1 MRVENL
7 MAKKILTSGGFEK
20 IPLNDQVREGQ
31 KLSLYY
37 LSDLAEKKI
46 ARAKTALIEQIS
58 RKGRDYQGNLETFS
72 EDIKEKPYLLKEGC
86 RLHLIKGEAKKTP
99 EGMKHTLIDV
109 SQAIN
114 NFLKGVSIGGDFNL
128 NSQNVTINIF
138 VPELTQHLEQK
149 PKRPILLKP
158 LPKPPEPARH
168 FMDRGEDLK
177 TLSKL
182 FENNNKVAITGLGGV
197 GKTQLAYK
205 FIQKQTTCENVYHI
219 DASSQ
224 ETLKAS
230 LSDDLFDHLGLPS
243 SMDGEELRFQTL
255 LLGLEQSQKNFLLFI
270 DNLDDQKIVEWI
282 QNYLPTKGNILITSR
297 LGSAEGLL
305 RASPLPLEGVEKA
318 TSTNY
323 LLEATQKKDEK
334 AAEEIAEKLS
344 GLPLALAHAAAYIL
358 RNKCSLE
365 EYLKRL
371 EKSLKVQERD
381 VLRVDRYK
389 NTIYSTWKMSFEAIK
404 DNCPLAIELANFLSI
419 SSSTRSHRHFIKLW
433 RESYT
438 KYSELDIDEAIGW
451 LSEFSFIDR
460 SSDLEPVFVMHSLVQ
475 EVIRDTL
482 NGKNPKL
489 FQTLTIQK
497 KSILKKI
504 AVSRKSAKV
513 LKPQQIASEV
523 PRVKTYIE
531 QISGSKEKQAY
542 ILKLYRYLSRE
553 TYQEPLRLAFI
564 EGLENNMSSEE
575 LKSFTNVPNKLTGYR
590 YSYHQKYQELK
601 TCLEYMTTE
610 QPSPLSGIKVKVT
623 TTRWS
628 QNGLM
633 PVPEKDEEES
643 TIADRYLKPEI
654 IEQIIEPE
662 CLAQQKASEIKFVLQ
677 RQFSD
682 SLHRVAKAETKE
694 GHSLHFKERPTHP
707 CMEFAV
713 TSLMY
718 RLFGHGAPPLCLAKF
733 TIEGLPDG
741 EEFSTAVM
749 ISLTEKGDTLT
760 DLIKKDTRK
769 IQALKQQKQFSE
781 MLISQLLLMPSDAHS
796 SNFIAKGN
804 KLICIDNEASF
815 IPIKKPNSKDILFKS
830 HLFKLGGGKLSRRAT
845 NAFKEWDVHMVLA
858 GWLNELL
865 HQDRAWTN
873 LFDKEHKML
882 AKPIRDPHRLN
893 TVIDPKTK
901 KLRKVN
907 CIPSLILPEG
917 MITRLYR
924 QITHLQ
930 KFFNDKPRPEYKTLL
945 EQMLSCWEY
954 EETPR
959 FFGCKIAE
967 RYAKHLSSKEPA
979 KLDHTVSSS
988 SMITWENLL
997 GKIPTKAKIQ
1007 SGKYSPKQAL
1017 QELSMTQCF
1026 FGAGID
1032 RPNQNTLFKVMDPS
1046 RQWIFLRLLQHD
1058 DAIEHLVLPGF
1069 TVLDDETLD
1078 QLLTKHQKTIKTL
1091 DLRGH
1096 ENINFQSL
1104 KKLKKLSS
1112 LDISEATCNS
1122 IDPPRH
1128 LKTLKAS
1135 YTKVKKPLKINS
1147 SRLERFELRGC
1158 RSRLDI
1164 KAPNLKHLDLS
1175 CNRTLE
1181 NIKLDTPKLEK
1192 LIAVEYFIDRLKS
1205 QVPQSCKITEIEW
1218 KFGAKKWEK
1227 YIGDVG
1233 EEPPLPEKLE
1243 KLLKSPCPYWKGKQ
1257 IKDTH
1262 MLTLIPATVNGKELT
1277 LERLGEFVKTPKA
1290 GHAGHYNDWYPGGN
1304 EKAKADRP
1312 YWALMTK
1319 DVIPKTRDKS
1329 YGEQRKLLKAGY
1341 EVPKLIEAAVS
1352 IFMAYV
1358 SEKEELYKEEPITYT
1373 RCQETGSDP
1382 DYQME
1387 VGGRA
1392 GGGLDAVDVCMG
1404 DVDDLG
1410 LGGVRKL

>member
-1 MRVENL
+1 MTRG
-7 MAKKILTSGGFEK
+7 ILKAGGFEK
-20 IPLNDQVREGQ
+20 IPLGDQVREGQ

-37 LSDLAEKKI
+37 LNDRTEEKI

-58 RKGRDYQGNLETFS
+58 RKGRDYQGNLDTFN
-72 EDIKEKPYLLKEGC
+72 EEVREKPYLLKEGHN
-86 RLHLIKGEAKKTP
+86 LHLIEGEAKKTH
-99 EGMKHTLIDV
+99 EGTKHTLV
-109 SQAIN
+109 NLSQSIN
-114 NFLKGVSIGGDFNL
+114 NFLKGVAIGGNFVVT
-128 NSQNVTINIF
+128 SQNVTINIS
-138 VPELTQHLEQK
+138 VQEPERNSKQPTM
-149 PKRPILLKP
+149 LKP
-158 LPKPPEPARH
+158 LPKPPKPAQC
-168 FMDRGEDLK
+168 FMNRDEDLK
-177 TLSKL
+177 KLNEL
-182 FENNNKVAITGLGGV
+182 FEENNKVAITGLGGV

-205 FIQKQTTCENVYHI
+205 FIQEQTTCENVYLI

-224 ETLKAS
+224 EALKAS
-230 LSDDLFDHLGLPS
+230 LNDDLFGHLGLPS
-243 SMDGEELRFQTL
+243 SMGGEELRFQTL
-255 LLGLEQSQKNFLLFI
+255 LLGLEQSQKTFFLFI

-282 QNYLPTKGNILITSR
+282 QNYLPTKGNILITTR
-297 LGSAEGLL
+297 LESTEEFL
-305 RASPLPLEGVEKA
+305 RASPLPIEGIKESA
-318 TSTNY
+318 STDY
-323 LLEATQKKDEK
+323 LQEATKQKDEE
-334 AAEEIAEKLS
+334 AAEKIAEKLS
-344 GLPLALAHAAAYIL
+344 GLPLALAHAAAYIS
-358 RNKCSLE
+358 RNKCTLK

-371 EKSLKVQERD
+371 EDSLKVQEQD

-389 NTIYSTWKMSFEAIK
+389 NTIYTTWKISFEVIK
-404 DNCPLAIELANFLSI
+404 DKCPLAIELANFLST
-419 SSSTRSHRHFIKLW
+419 SSSTRCQRYFIKLW

-438 KYSELDIDEAIGW
+438 QHSEVDIDGAIGW

-482 NGKNPKL
+482 NEEDPML
-489 FQTLTIQK
+489 FQKLIMQK
-497 KSILKKI
+497 KSLLKKI
-504 AVSRKSAKV
+504 AISRKYAKV

-531 QISGSKEKQAY
+531 QISKSKDRQAY
-542 ILKLYRYLSRE
+542 FLKLYRYLSRE

-564 EGLENNMSSEE
+564 EGLANNMSSEE
-575 LKSFTNVPNKLTGYR
+575 LKSFTKIPNKLTGYR

-769 IQALKQQKQFSE
+769 IQALKKQKQFSE

-796 SNFIAKGN
+796 SNFIATRDG
-804 KLICIDNEASF
+804 LVCIDNEASF
-815 IPIKKPNSKDILFKS
+815 IPIKKPDSKDILFKS
-830 HLFKLGGGKLSRRAT
+830 HLFKLGSGKLSRRAT
-845 NAFKEWDVHMVLA
+845 AAFKKWDAHMVLA

-865 HQDRAWTN
+865 HQNRAWTN
-873 LFDKEHKML
+873 LFDKEYKML
-882 AKPIRDPHRLN
+882 SKPTPDPHPLN
-893 TVIDPKTK
+893 TILDPKTK
-901 KLRKVN
+901 ELREVN
-907 CIPSLILPEG
+907 CIPSLILPKG
-917 MITRLYR
+917 TITRLYR

-930 KFFNDKPRPEYKTLL
+930 KFFTDNPRPKYKTLL

-959 FFGCKIAE
+959 FFGCKIAK
-967 RYAKHLSSKEPA
+967 RYAKHLNSKEPA
-979 KLDHTVSSS
+979 ELDHTVSSS
-988 SMITWENLL
+988 SMITWDNLL
-997 GKIPTKAKIQ
+997 GKVPTKAEIQ
-1007 SGKYSPKQAL
+1007 KGKYSPKQAL

-1026 FGAGID
+1026 FDARVIKGKPSD
-1032 RPNQNTLFKVMDPS
+1032 NTSFKVMDTS
-1046 RQWIFLRLLQHD
+1046 RQWIFLRLLQND
-1058 DAIEHLVLPGF
+1058 GAIEHLMLPGF
-1069 TVLDDETLD
+1069 TVLDDKTLG
-1078 QLLTKHQKTIKTL
+1078 QLLIKHQKTIKTL
-1091 DLRGH
+1091 DLRGRK
-1096 ENINFQSL
+1096 NIDFQSL
-1104 KKLKKLSS
+1104 KELKKLSS
-1112 LDISEATCNS
+1112 LDISEATCGR
-1122 IDPPRH
+1122 IHPPRH
-1128 LKTLKAS
+1128 LKTLKANH
-1135 YTKVKKPLKINS
+1135 TKAEEPLEIKS
-1147 SRLERFELRGC
+1147 PRLEHLELRGC
-1158 RSRLDI
+1158 RLFLDI
-1164 KAPNLKHLDLS
+1164 EAPNLKYLDLS
-1175 CNRTLE
+1175 CNRTLA

-1192 LIAVEYFIDRLKS
+1192 LIAVEYFADRLKS

-1218 KFGAKKWEK
+1218 KFGAKKWAK

-1233 EEPPLPEKLE
+1233 EEPPLPEKLDE
-1243 KLLKSPCPYWKGKQ
+1243 LLKSPCRYWKGKQ
-1257 IKDTH
+1257 VKDTH
-1262 MLTLIPATVNGKELT
+1262 MLTLIPATVNGEKLT
-1277 LERLGEFVKTPKA
+1277 LERLGELVKTPKA
-1290 GHAGHYNDWYPGGN
+1290 GHAGHYGVWYPGGN
-1304 EKAKADRP
+1304 ERAKADRS

-1319 DVIPKTRDKS
+1319 DVVSKTQSAS
-1329 YGEQRKLLKAGY
+1329 YGKQRKLLKAGY
-1341 EVPKLIEAAVS
+1341 ETPKLIEAAVS

-1358 SEKEELYKEEPITYT
+1358 SEKEELYT
-1373 RCQETGSDP
+1373 RKPLTFTQCQEKASGFN
-1382 DYQME
+1382 YQMK
-1387 VGGRA
+1387 VGGSA
-1392 GGGLDAVDVCMG
+1392 GGGLGVFNSMNNDIYR
-1404 DVDDLG
+1404 G
-1410 LGGVRKL
+1410 LAGVRKL